1 MFLMRKRLFRFF
13 AGIVAD
19 VWPVAS
25 TLFGVVG
32 SFGLG
37 VLVLGVLDV
46 HVTHLC
52 SPSDAAGMIAN
63 AFSITE
69 RLGIYL
75 MSGFMVAMLVM
86 CMLCVLGVMLCL
98 FIFACYLRR
107 QWELALREDEGNEGD
122 EEPERE
128 DEGNEGDEDDPD
140 HDQPAT
146 RYEDKDN

>member
-1 MFLMRKRLFRFF
+1 MFLMRKRIFRFF

-19 VWPVAS
+19 VRPAAS
-25 TLFGVVG
+25 TLLGIVG

-52 SPSDAAGMIAN
+52 SPSDAAAMIAK
-63 AFSITE
+63 ASSITE
-69 RLGIYL
+69 RLGMYMIY
-75 MSGFMVAMLVM
+75 GFIVAMLIM
-86 CMLCVLGVMLCL
+86 FMLCVLFVMFLL

-107 QWELALREDEGNEGD
+107 QWELTQREDEEDKELEQD
-122 EEPERE
+122 EEDPE
-128 DEGNEGDEDDPD
+128 P
-140 HDQPAT
+140 DQPAT

>member
-19 VWPVAS
+19 VRPAAS
-25 TLFGVVG
+25 TLLGVVG

-52 SPSDAAGMIAN
+52 SPRDAADMIAN
-63 AFSITE
+63 ASSITE
-69 RLGIYL
+69 RLGMY
-75 MSGFMVAMLVM
+75 MMYGFIVAMLVM
-86 CMLCVLGVMLCL
+86 FMLCVLGVMLCL

-107 QWELALREDEGNEGD
+107 QWELAQ
-122 EEPERE
+122 RE

-140 HDQPAT
+140 PEQPAT